1 MIFASGSCGCVQSS
15 FEPFF
20 LRVRSIRA
28 KSARV
33 GVSMPEACASFV
45 RKSW

>member
-1 MIFASGSCGCVQSS
+1 VIRDISS

-20 LRVRSIRA
+20 CRFRSIRA

-33 GVSMPEACASFV
+33 GVPMPEALASFAFAIDMREV
-45 RKSW
+45 

>member
-1 MIFASGSCGCVQSS
+1 MRPVCAKSS

-20 LRVRSIRA
+20 FRFRSIRA

-33 GVSMPEACASFV
+33 GVSIPDACASFV
-45 RKSW
+45 KKS